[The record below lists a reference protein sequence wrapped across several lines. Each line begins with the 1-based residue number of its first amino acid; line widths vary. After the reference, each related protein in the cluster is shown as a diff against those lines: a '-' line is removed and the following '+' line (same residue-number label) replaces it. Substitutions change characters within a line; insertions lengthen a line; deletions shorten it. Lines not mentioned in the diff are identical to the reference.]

1 MNGKNELNL
10 ELNLDGKSIVSRVH
24 KNQRGQVLPM
34 VAVFMVG
41 FFGMCAFSI
50 DVGRVYFS
58 YNELQ
63 STTDA
68 AALAGAQALP
78 TSSAAIAQATS
89 FSSASADKNA
99 YTNLPNVTVTATA
112 KCLVTL
118 QGQGLP
124 CDGSTTYNAI
134 QVKQTVAVP
143 MTFARLFGTNS
154 VSITSTATAAMRG
167 AATVPYNVALI
178 LDTTQSM
185 NDSDTG
191 SNCTTT
197 RIACA
202 LTGAETLL
210 GELFPCSL
218 TVGCGTVTGGVATNS
233 FDRVSLFTFPNMVTT
248 TTVTTVKTNSTGGVI
263 SSSSTTTSGSTVAN
277 DYTCPT
283 SSPSIDPYTFP
294 SATATSLTTM
304 PYTTVT
310 TSSTGTGTGK
320 VTTTVTTTDQMTYQ
334 ITPYLSDYRSS
345 DSASTLNTSSFDAIA
360 TGAQSGCSGVKA
372 PGGEGTYYAGAIYA
386 AQASLLAEQA
396 ANPGSQNVI
405 IMISD
410 GDASS
415 SGTGSSIQMAEGTT
429 STTVATAGGTYP
441 SWKNECAQA
450 VTAAAAA
457 KTAGTKIYT
466 IAYGST
472 SSGCATDSPAITPCN
487 TMKSIASTPLTTY
500 FYSDFQ
506 STGSG
511 TDSSCIGS
519 ADSTTNINQIF
530 TDIGASFTVA
540 RLIPDG
546 TT

>member
-1 MNGKNELNL
+1 MNGKDELNR
-10 ELNLDGKSIVSRVH
+10 DGRSIAIRVH

-63 STTDA
+63 ATTDA
-68 AALAGAQALP
+68 AALAGAQGLP
-78 TSSAAIAQATS
+78 TSSTAISQATQY
-89 FSSASADKNA
+89 SSVATDKNA
-99 YTNLPNVTVTATA
+99 FSNLPNVTITATP
-112 KCLVTL
+112 KCYTVL
-118 QGQGLP
+118 QSQGLP

-134 QVKQTVAVP
+134 QVKQTMAVP

-178 LDTTQSM
+178 IDTTQSM
-185 NDSDTG
+185 TDPDTG

-202 LTGAETLL
+202 LTGAQTLL
-210 GELFPCSL
+210 GELYPCSL

-248 TTVTTVKTNSTGGVI
+248 TTVATVVTNSDGTV
-263 SSSSTTTSGSTVAN
+263 SSSTSTTTSGSTVAN

-283 SSPSIDPYTFP
+283 SNPSIDPYTFP
-294 SATATSLTTM
+294 STTANTLSTM

-310 TSSTGTGTGK
+310 TSSTGTKTNK
-320 VTTTVTTTDQMTYQ
+320 KTTTVTTTDQVTYQ

-345 DSASTLNTSSFDAIA
+345 DSASTLNTASIAAIA
-360 TGAQSGCSGVKA
+360 AGAQSGCSGVKA
-372 PGGEGTYYAGAIYA
+372 KGGQGTYYAGAIYA
-386 AQASLLAEQA
+386 AHASLLAEQA

-405 IMISD
+405 ILISD
-410 GDASS
+410 GDASAT
-415 SGTGSSIQMAEGTT
+415 GTGSTPQMAVGTT
-429 STTVATAGGTYP
+429 STTVATSNGVYP

-450 VTAAAAA
+450 VTAAAVA
-457 KTAGTKIYT
+457 KAAGTKIYT

-472 SSGCATDSPAITPCN
+472 SSGCSTDSPAISPCN

-500 FYSDFQ
+500 FYSDYQQ
-506 STGSG
+506 SGGG
-511 TDSSCIGS
+511 TDTSCIGS

-540 RLIPDG
+540 RLIPDNLASAQ
-546 TT
+546 

>member
-10 ELNLDGKSIVSRVH
+10 ELNLDGKSIASRVH

-78 TSSAAIAQATS
+78 ASSAAVAQATS
-89 FSSASADKNA
+89 FSSGTADKNA

-112 KCLVTL
+112 KCLTTL

-191 SNCTTT
+191 SNCTST

-218 TVGCGTVTGGVATNS
+218 TVGCGTVTGGIATNS

-248 TTVTTVKTNSTGGVI
+248 TTVTTVVTNSTGGVI
-263 SSSSTTTSGSTVAN
+263 SSTSTTTSGSTVAN

-283 SSPSIDPYTFP
+283 SAPSIDPYTFP
-294 SATATSLTTM
+294 STTATSLTTM

-310 TSSTGTGTGK
+310 TSSTGSGSNK
-320 VTTTVTTTDQMTYQ
+320 RTTTVTTTDQVTYQ

-345 DSASTLNTSSFDAIA
+345 DSSGTLNTSSFDAIA
-360 TGAQSGCSGVKA
+360 TGAKSGCKGVQA
-372 PGGEGTYYAGAIYA
+372 PGGESTYYAGAIYA
-386 AQASLLAEQA
+386 AQASLIAEQA

-410 GDASS
+410 GDASA
-415 SGTGSSIQMAEGTT
+415 GQTDMATGTT

-441 SWKNECAQA
+441 SWKNNCAQA
-450 VTAAAAA
+450 VTAATAA

-472 SSGCATDSPAITPCN
+472 SSGCTADSPAITPCN

-500 FYSDFQ
+500 FYSDYQ
-506 STGSG
+506 SSGGGS
-511 TDSSCIGS
+511 DSACIGS